1 MACAARECEC
11 WQNGFM
17 KIKYFSSVTT
27 CKSVLTAFALGIFL
41 QACSVVGPPK
51 PPPRPVPV
59 PTPAEPAVRYEPVG
73 WSALPGW
80 ADDDLRE
87 AWPAFLKSC
96 RSLRFRAEWAGA
108 CGAAQTLDAKSAKA
122 LRAFFDRYFQ
132 PYAVVRQTGPLREDT
147 GLITGYYEPLL
158 KGSRSASA
166 KFPAALYGPPADLL
180 TIDLSSVYPELKGK
194 RLRGRVQGNRVIPYY
209 NRAELEG
216 SASLRGREI
225 VWVDDALD
233 AFLLQVQGSGRVQL
247 PNGDVIRVQYADQ
260 NGYPYQSI
268 GRYLVEKGELT
279 VDQATMPGI
288 RQWLT
293 TNPARLNE
301 VLDSN
306 PSFVFFTEEKLEDPS
321 EGPKG
326 AQGVP
331 LTPGRSIAVDP
342 ASVPLGAPVF
352 VDTTYPATDRPLQ
365 RLVVAQDTGGAIRG
379 TVRADF
385 FWGFGHEAG
394 DQAGRM
400 RQSLRMW
407 MLWPKGAA
415 LP

>member
-1 MACAARECEC
+1 
-11 WQNGFM
+11 M
-17 KIKYFSSVTT
+17 KQYFNWKSG
-27 CKSVLTAFALGIFL
+27 CKWAIAAFALGVLL

-51 PPPRPVPV
+51 PPPRAVPPPGTAPESV
-59 PTPAEPAVRYEPVG
+59 VRYEPVR
-73 WSALPGW
+73 WSRLPGW
-80 ADDDLRE
+80 EDDDVRE

-96 RSLRFRAEWAGA
+96 RSLRFRAEWASA
-108 CGAAQTLDAKSAKA
+108 CNAALSLDAQSAKA
-122 LRAFFDRYFQ
+122 LRAYFDRYFE
-132 PYAVVRQTGPLREDT
+132 PYAIVRQTGALREDT

-158 KGSRSASA
+158 KGARNASA
-166 KFPAALYGPPADLL
+166 RFSAPLYSPPADLL
-180 TIDLSSVYPELKGK
+180 TIDLSALYPELKGK
-194 RLRGRVQGNRVIPYY
+194 RLRGRVQGNRVVPYY
-209 NRAELEG
+209 DRAELET

-247 PNGDVIRVQYADQ
+247 ANGEVIRLQYADQ
-260 NGYPYQSI
+260 NGYPYQSV
-268 GRYLVEKGELT
+268 GRYLVDKGELT
-279 VDQATMPGI
+279 VEQATIPGI
-288 RQWLT
+288 RQWLAA
-293 TNPARLNE
+293 NPTRLSE

-306 PSFVFFTEEKLEDPS
+306 PSYVFFSEEKIDDPTQ
-321 EGPKG
+321 GPKG

-342 ASVPLGAPVF
+342 ASVPLGVPVF
-352 VDTTYPATDRPLQ
+352 LDTTYPATDRPLQ

-379 TVRADF
+379 AVRADF

-400 RQSLRMW
+400 RQPLKMW

-415 LP
+415 LPMN